1 MCICAPQARAEDA
14 LASGVYVRV
23 DGDHTTVVSP
33 RVRLRKRVLDATDVE
48 VTYSADV
55 WTSASV
61 DIRASASLPVTEQR
75 DELEAGVTQE
85 LTDLTLS
92 GTYRYSVE
100 HDYVSHGAFLTAT
113 YDFADNNASISLAGH
128 ALFDTVGRAG
138 YPDFSQ
144 PLTTIGARL
153 SFTQVLDPQ
162 MFVQATYEIGHLD
175 GYQASPYR
183 KVGLD
188 GTGFGCEGSMPCND
202 EHEPTLRTRHV
213 GALLL
218 RRALSDAFSIGASYR
233 FIIDDWGLI
242 SHTAD
247 LDVAWL
253 AGASNSF
260 GLRYRFY
267 LQSGVDFYKAIYTS
281 PLPEGAYTTRD
292 REQSPMHD
300 QRIALD
306 WQHSS
311 PLTHTLTMTVTTAV
325 AVTRFEYDDF
335 VGLESVN
342 ALELTLALGFLR

>member
-1 MCICAPQARAEDA
+1 M
-14 LASGVYVRV
+14 ASGVYVRV

-33 RVRLRKRVLDATDVE
+33 RVRLRKRVLEATDVE

-61 DIRASASLPVTEQR
+61 DIRASASVPVTEQR
-75 DELEAGVTQE
+75 DELEVGAIQE

-100 HDYVSHGAFLTAT
+100 HDYVSHGAFATAT
-113 YDFADNNASISLAGH
+113 YDFADNNANLALAGF
-128 ALFDTVGRAG
+128 ALFDTVGKAG
-138 YPDFSQ
+138 HPDFSQ
-144 PLTTIGARL
+144 PLMTIGARL
-153 SFTQVLDPQ
+153 TFTQVFDPQ
-162 MFVQATYEIGHLD
+162 MFGQVTYELAHLD

-188 GTGFGCEGSMPCND
+188 GTGFGCQDAQLCLD

-218 RRALSDAFSIGASYR
+218 RRALSSAFSIGASYR
-233 FIIDDWGLI
+233 LILDDWGLA

-247 LDVAWL
+247 LDL
-253 AGASNSF
+253 GLLLGASNTLS
-260 GLRYRFY
+260 LRYRFY
-267 LQSGVDFYKAIYTS
+267 IQSGVDFYSARYVS

-306 WQHSS
+306 WQHRA
-311 PLTHTLTMTVTTAV
+311 PLTDSLSMTIDTTV
-325 AVTRFEYDDF
+325 AGTRFDYEDF
-335 VGLESVN
+335 VGLKRVY